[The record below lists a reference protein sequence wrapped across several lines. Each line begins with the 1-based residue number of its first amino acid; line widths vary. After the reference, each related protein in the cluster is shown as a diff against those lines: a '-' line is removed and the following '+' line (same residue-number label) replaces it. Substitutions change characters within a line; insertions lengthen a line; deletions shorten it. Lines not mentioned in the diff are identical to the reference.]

1 MATEDLIVKAIN
13 ILSDEMRLCM
23 RKYKEQTADG
33 KALFNLSITQLHYL
47 HVIKERTAPTI
58 TELAEIFAVQK
69 STVTVAVNKLLQR
82 GFLEKTASQSDLRVV
97 HVSLSKQGKRLIEI
111 EDQGYYQFAGQVI
124 QSLTEAEK
132 VEFVKLLQKIT
143 Q

>member
-1 MATEDLIVKAIN
+1 METEDLIVKAIN

-23 RKYKEQTADG
+23 RKHKEQVPDG
-33 KALFNLSITQLHYL
+33 KELFNLSITQLHYL
-47 HVIKERTAPTI
+47 HVIKKCITPTI
-58 TELAEIFAVQK
+58 TELAEIFGVQK

-97 HVSLSKQGKRLIEI
+97 HVSLSEKGNRLIEI
-111 EDQGYYQFAGQVI
+111 EDQGYYRFAGQVI
-124 QSLTEAEK
+124 QSLTEVEK
-132 VEFVKLLQKIT
+132 IQFVKLLRKIT

>member
-23 RKYKEQTADG
+23 RKHKEQVAEGTE
-33 KALFNLSITQLHYL
+33 LFNLSITQLHYL
-47 HVIKERTAPTI
+47 HAIKERIAPTI
-58 TELAEIFAVQK
+58 TELAEIFGVQK

-82 GFLEKTASQSDLRVV
+82 GFLEKNASQSDLRVV
-97 HVSLSKQGKRLIEI
+97 HVSLAEKGKRLIEI

-132 VEFVKLLQKIT
+132 TQFVKLLHKIT